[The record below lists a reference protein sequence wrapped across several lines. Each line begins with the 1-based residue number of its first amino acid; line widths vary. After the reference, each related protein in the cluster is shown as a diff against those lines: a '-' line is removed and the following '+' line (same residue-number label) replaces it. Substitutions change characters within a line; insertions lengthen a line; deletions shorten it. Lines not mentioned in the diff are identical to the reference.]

1 MSERPDPPI
10 NYFGPSILWKAFC
23 WSWWWAIP
31 LCVIQALACFYLPQW
46 LNRPVYVATHNLK
59 EVSSDLSRNDE
70 SELALA
76 DRQRSLVRHASVLN
90 PVLEFGELRAA
101 PSLSNPATIEA
112 ELRKRLKVQ
121 SSGSKKVMTI
131 SYEDSDA
138 EYAARICNAIA
149 GQYLRVRSD
158 MDDRRYGELQQ
169 WLNEPI
175 RIWTLNL
182 ENKRQEL
189 RELTKEAQGFD
200 PFKTPDPQ
208 LAAYSKLER
217 LEAKVHELEAEMRAS
232 KAKLEMYS
240 EAYRVREPSSADADE
255 EEATHEDVSSEMADR
270 ILELRAEY
278 VSAQARK
285 RTYEEAYDAEKSR
298 IEVLPGE
305 TARILLAKEEYR
317 QAQEM
322 HRTLLTR
329 LNLLQAEANRGSSI
343 RTLAQATAPATAEKR
358 IYWWQTTVFTI
369 VCWLFTCGMALVGEI
384 KRIDVALQQETE

>member
-1 MSERPDPPI
+1 MSEQPTPAI
-10 NYFGPSILWKAFC
+10 NHFGPSILWKAFC

-31 LCVIQALACFYLPQW
+31 ICVIQTLACFYLPQW
-46 LNRPVYVATHNLK
+46 LNPPVYVATHFLK
-59 EVSSDLSRNDE
+59 EASSDFSRNNE
-70 SELALA
+70 SEFALA
-76 DRQRSLVRHASVLN
+76 DRQRSLVRHSSVLN

-101 PSLSNPATIEA
+101 PSLSNPATLEA
-112 ELRKRLKVQ
+112 ELRRRLKVENG
-121 SSGSKKVMTI
+121 GSKKIMSI

-158 MDDRRYGELQQ
+158 MDDRKYGELQQ

-182 ENKRQEL
+182 ENKRHEL

-217 LEAKVHELEAEMRAS
+217 LEAKVHELEADVRAS
-232 KAKLEMYS
+232 KAKLELHS
-240 EAYRVREPSSADADE
+240 EAYRVREPSSADVDE
-255 EEATHEDVSSEMADR
+255 DEATRKDVSSEKADR

-298 IEVLPGE
+298 IEAFPGE
-305 TARILLAKEEYR
+305 TAKIFLAKEEYR

-322 HRTLLTR
+322 HRTLLSR
-329 LNLLQAEANRGSSI
+329 LNLLQAEANRGSSV
-343 RTLAQATAPATAEKR
+343 RSLAKATAPSTAEKR
-358 IYWWQTTVFTI
+358 IYWGQTIVFTL
-369 VCWLFTCGMALVGEI
+369 VCWLFTVGLALIGEI
-384 KRIDVALQQETE
+384 KRLDVDLRQQTG